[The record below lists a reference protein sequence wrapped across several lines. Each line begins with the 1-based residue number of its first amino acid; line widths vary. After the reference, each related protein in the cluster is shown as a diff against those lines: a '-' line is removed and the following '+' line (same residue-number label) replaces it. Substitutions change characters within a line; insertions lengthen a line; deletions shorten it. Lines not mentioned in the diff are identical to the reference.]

1 MYSLYWLRRSR
12 TSSLRR
18 SSTANSSEMT
28 SAIFSAT
35 RSGFDVS
42 MVPGVR
48 LFTSCLE
55 MYETNSLA
63 HSMLLAREFVSYI
76 SKQLVKSLTPGTIE
90 TSNPDLVAEKI
101 AEVISEELAVEDRLN
116 DEVRDLL
123 SQYSEYMRRES
134 VSYQEMFRRIKNTLI
149 SQRKVVKASGRDTG
163 DAMKLSRDKVTDISH
178 KVIEMLR
185 KSRELRLRNK
195 DSNAVRLE
203 IVRLMT
209 EVLMTEDKVDRA
221 ARAKIR
227 TQKRDI
233 PEGSEEWD
241 ILLRRYYSEELKKL
255 GIDIAGR

>member
-1 MYSLYWLRRSR
+1 
-12 TSSLRR
+12 
-18 SSTANSSEMT
+18 
-28 SAIFSAT
+28 
-35 RSGFDVS
+35 
-42 MVPGVR
+42 
-48 LFTSCLE
+48 
-55 MYETNSLA
+55 
-63 HSMLLAREFVSYI
+63 MLLAREVVSYI

-123 SQYSEYMRRES
+123 SQYSEYMRREG

-163 DAMKLSRDKVTDISH
+163 DAMKLSRDKVSDISH
-178 KVIEMLR
+178 KIIEMLR

-203 IVRLMT
+203 IVRQMT

-241 ILLRRYYSEELKKL
+241 ILLRRYYAEETEKARHRYRRPLS
-255 GIDIAGR
+255 GFPPFHFAVSREHN

>member
-1 MYSLYWLRRSR
+1 
-12 TSSLRR
+12 
-18 SSTANSSEMT
+18 
-28 SAIFSAT
+28 
-35 RSGFDVS
+35 
-42 MVPGVR
+42 
-48 LFTSCLE
+48 
-55 MYETNSLA
+55 
-63 HSMLLAREFVSYI
+63 MLLAREFVAYLSR
-76 SKQLVKSLTPGTIE
+76 QLVKRLTPGVIE
-90 TSNPDLVAEKI
+90 TSNPDSVAQKI
-101 AEVISEELAVEDRLN
+101 AEVITQELAIEDRLN

-123 SQYSEYMRRES
+123 SQYSEYMRREG

-163 DAMKLSRDKVTDISH
+163 DAMKLSRDKVSDISH
-178 KVIEMLR
+178 KIIEMLR

-203 IVRLMT
+203 IVRLIT